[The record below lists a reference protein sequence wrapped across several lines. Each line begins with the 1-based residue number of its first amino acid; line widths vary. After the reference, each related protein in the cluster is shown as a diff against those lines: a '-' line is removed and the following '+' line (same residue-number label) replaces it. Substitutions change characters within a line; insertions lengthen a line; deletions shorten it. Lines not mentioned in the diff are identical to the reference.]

1 MQSYRDGVKPVDGGT
16 VLAMESFDPTIKLV
30 HYGQLKQHQLAH

>member
-1 MQSYRDGVKPVDGGT
+1 VLKPVDGGT
-16 VLAMESFDPTIKLV
+16 VLAMESFDPTIKLA